1 MADTVSRY
9 WTEDE
14 MKTWACD
21 DDPYVHMFP
30 GGPVPGTAAACGQ
43 VRMRE
48 NVVADE
54 CGPIHAWGNGNADN
68 VLCNECLDLWWN
80 GPGTR
85 GVRAPGKRFTDA
97 WAVHHNGDTIHL
109 TSESTRT
116 QAACGEGRLYDWHNT
131 LKNLVDARS
140 NVGLSVDVCHPCA
153 VIWDAQCARD
163 EGMGEDEGRGWGY
176 AEGDHSRLHRFWC
189 LDLSGGTA
197 ELSHC
202 APYLMPRINGNGG
215 SGTLDEWVDPV
226 IPPCPTCLT
235 ATDTPTPETP
245 EDSDAASVAAYQAEV
260 KEKAQAVCRAAQ
272 KAVQTR
278 RSPAATWMVTA
289 IRNSLLKAFDVDAR
303 MDEVSSRIEARAV
316 YTETASALIRHY
328 LGQYRAEIATE
339 LDQHADE
346 RDAMGALMDA
356 EDQNGAPDRRAATCY
371 RDAARRVRLWPTLG
385 EST

>member
-21 DDPYVHMFP
+21 DDLYVHMFP

-54 CGPIHAWGNGNADN
+54 CGPIHAWGNGNVDN

-85 GVRAPGKRFTDA
+85 GVRAPGTRFTDA
-97 WAVHHNGDTIHL
+97 WTYARLPTAWSHLVGSGTI
-109 TSESTRT
+109 
-116 QAACGEGRLYDWHNT
+116 AACGTDTGTRVSAPLLEIAEDLHTRTSGDVN
-131 LKNLVDARS
+131 
-140 NVGLSVDVCHPCA
+140 VCHPCA

-163 EGMGEDEGRGWGY
+163 AGRGEDEGHGWAGAY
-176 AEGDHSRLHRFWC
+176 GDGKYVHLFRPV
-189 LDLSGGTA
+189 DLTWGGT
-197 ELSHC
+197 LYVTWC
-202 APYLMPRINGNGG
+202 APHRVPILGG
-215 SGTLDEWVDPV
+215 QWASLDEWVDPV
-226 IPPCPTCLT
+226 VPPCPTCLT

-278 RSPAATWMVTA
+278 RSPAASQMNA
-289 IRNSLLKAFDVDAR
+289 RIRNGLVKAYDTGDRDVVPLGAAH
-303 MDEVSSRIEARAV
+303 EEYAEEASFIV
-316 YTETASALIRHY
+316 HHY
-328 LGQYRAEIATE
+328 LNQYRAEIAAE
-339 LDQHADE
+339 LEGHADE